1 MKSCP
6 FCMESDLHD
15 DATKCPH
22 CGEWLK
28 PRLFPPVRLFAEAIG
43 WMFLA
48 VFIVG
53 LAGCGFMALSG

>member
-6 FCMESDLHD
+6 YCKQVDLHD

-28 PRLFPPVRLFAEAIG
+28 RSFFRPLRIVAEVIG
-43 WMFLA
+43 WLFLT

>member
-1 MKSCP
+1 MNSCP
-6 FCMESDLHD
+6 YCMQTDLHD

-28 PRLFPPVRLFAEAIG
+28 PRRFKPLRFAAEIVG
-43 WMFLA
+43 WVFLA
-48 VFIVG
+48 IFILG